1 MKSNFLF
8 VSLIIISGILMESS
22 GFSQSSDSNIWPN
35 FRGVNCSGI
44 ASPKQNPPVNFSPE
58 QNVIWKIALPEGHS
72 SPCIWGDNIFITGF
86 EEAGKSLN
94 MFCIDREKGT
104 VRWEKKITVDNFEKV
119 NPVSNPATATPAT
132 DGESVYFY
140 FSSYGLLCYDYKG
153 ELKWELPIPMPKSN
167 HGMGTS
173 PIVTGDLVILNCFG
187 YQNDPRLLAINK
199 YDGSIVW
206 KYSLPK
212 KDNYSGDSYSTPV
225 IYKNQVIVYASEGV
239 SGYDLKTGD
248 RLWNLAIG
256 VTDAICTPVLGKE
269 TMYTTTYSTR
279 GNLDMLAQFPEFTEI
294 IKKYDVNKD
303 LKVDKT
309 EVKDYQILVNPE
321 MSDDS
326 QIRTLAQVFGLWDS
340 NKDNLID
347 SLEWNNMNLSFA
359 SFYEKQGIKAIRLGG
374 SGDLSLNSLLW
385 GNPELVSHV
394 SSPLYYN
401 NHVYMIRDGGIISCF
416 DSESGKLLFRE
427 KLGTTGAFF
436 ASPVAASGRIYIA
449 ARNGMVTIVGAGES
463 LKILAKN
470 NMGDIITATPA
481 IVDNKLYLRT
491 AKTLYAFGER

>member
-1 MKSNFLF
+1 
-8 VSLIIISGILMESS
+8 
-22 GFSQSSDSNIWPN
+22 
-35 FRGVNCSGI
+35 
-44 ASPKQNPPVNFSPE
+44 
-58 QNVIWKIALPEGHS
+58 
-72 SPCIWGDNIFITGF
+72 
-86 EEAGKSLN
+86 
-94 MFCIDREKGT
+94 
-104 VRWEKKITVDNFEKV
+104 
-119 NPVSNPATATPAT
+119 
-132 DGESVYFY
+132 
-140 FSSYGLLCYDYKG
+140 
-153 ELKWELPIPMPKSN
+153 
-167 HGMGTS
+167 
-173 PIVTGDLVILNCFG
+173 
-187 YQNDPRLLAINK
+187 
-199 YDGSIVW
+199 
-206 KYSLPK
+206 
-212 KDNYSGDSYSTPV
+212 
-225 IYKNQVIVYASEGV
+225 
-239 SGYDLKTGD
+239 
-248 RLWNLAIG
+248 
-256 VTDAICTPVLGKE
+256 
-269 TMYTTTYSTR
+269 
-279 GNLDMLAQFPEFTEI
+279 
-294 IKKYDVNKD
+294 
-303 LKVDKT
+303 
-309 EVKDYQILVNPE
+309 
-321 MSDDS
+321 
-326 QIRTLAQVFGLWDS
+326 LWDS

-463 LKILAKN
+463 LKIIAKN